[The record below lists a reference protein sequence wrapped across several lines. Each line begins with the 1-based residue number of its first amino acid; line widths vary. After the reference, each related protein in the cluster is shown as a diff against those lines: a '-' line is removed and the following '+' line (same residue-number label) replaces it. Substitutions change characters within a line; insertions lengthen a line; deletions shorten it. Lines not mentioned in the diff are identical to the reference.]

1 MYSYLYVTDP
11 YKEPGVYYFHAA
23 KSVLH
28 FILYMKLQNDSIES

>member
-11 YKEPGVYYFHAA
+11 CEESGVYYFHAT

-28 FILYMKLQNDSIES
+28 FILYTKLQNDSIES